1 MTLIFKT
8 AFVESLHH
16 WLNNMLHK
24 NLQKEQWFKL
34 SVCEQ
39 MANIGSEVIRAI
51 KWKAKRNNDY
61 AYLANTRALELFD
74 MTLEDPKYASGVKEL
89 TRAREFW
96 LDYFFGNNQYH
107 QTDDEW
113 IRYFLAFTYA
123 ARNNIT
129 KRQKILIK

>member
-1 MTLIFKT
+1 MT
-8 AFVESLHH
+8 AY
-16 WLNNMLHK
+16 LHK
-24 NLQKEQWFKL
+24 NAAEGRWRQMSTSEQI
-34 SVCEQ
+34 
-39 MANIGSEVIRAI
+39 ANIGSEVGRAA
-51 KWKAKRNNDY
+51 KWQNKDKEIFDGAVR
-61 AYLANTRALELFD
+61 RALELFD
-74 MTLEDPKYASGVKEL
+74 LTLEDPKYASGVKEL